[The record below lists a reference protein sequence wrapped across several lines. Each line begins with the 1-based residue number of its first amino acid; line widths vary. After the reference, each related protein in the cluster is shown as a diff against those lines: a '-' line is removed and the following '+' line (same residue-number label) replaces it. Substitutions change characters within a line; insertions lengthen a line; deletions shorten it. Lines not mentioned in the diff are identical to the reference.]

1 MQILARK
8 EGIQRIKRRGFGAF
22 GSLIDDVLWCERFS
36 CLMRKKFRS
45 PIGEFPCKI
54 KANRFSQYFQEVG
67 KLSTDLPQF
76 FWAVLLTSRLAGV

>member
-8 EGIQRIKRRGFGAF
+8 DGTHRIKRRGSGEF
-22 GSLIDDVLWCERFS
+22 GSLIDDVLWYERFA
-36 CLMRKKFRS
+36 CPMRKKFRS
-45 PIGEFPCKI
+45 PIGEFPFKI
-54 KANRFSQYFQEVG
+54 KANRFSQYFQEVR